1 MALNKISQPY
11 LSKPLR
17 LISTL
22 MMHRAVSFYPAG
34 PVQQSGLVKNGAG
47 NGNRTRLSCLEG
59 RRTSRCTTPASKR
72 RGTPR
77 NAPREDRNLKKG
89 EKIFFFPYVYI
100 IQNFFLKINSFA
112 NEPTM
117 IFLICFI
124 TIGEW
129 LILPSPF
136 MPSFDKTLPI
146 LLKRSADCFI
156 VANRIIV

>member
-1 MALNKISQPY
+1 MYLIKYDRATRCSDFALCKVVCCMALNKISQPY

-34 PVQQSGLVKNGAG
+34 PVQQSGLVKKGAG
-47 NGNRTRLSCLEG
+47 EGNRTLLSCLEG

-89 EKIFFFPYVYI
+89 EKIFFFLMYI
-100 IQNFFLKINSFA
+100 LYKNFF
-112 NEPTM
+112 
-117 IFLICFI
+117 
-124 TIGEW
+124 
-129 LILPSPF
+129 
-136 MPSFDKTLPI
+136 
-146 LLKRSADCFI
+146 
-156 VANRIIV
+156 

>member
-1 MALNKISQPY
+1 MYLIKYDRATKVAILHYAKVVCCMALNKISQPY

-47 NGNRTRLSCLEG
+47 NGSRTRLSCLEG

-89 EKIFFFPYVYI
+89 EKIFFFLMYI
-100 IQNFFLKINSFA
+100 LYKIFF
-112 NEPTM
+112 
-117 IFLICFI
+117 
-124 TIGEW
+124 
-129 LILPSPF
+129 
-136 MPSFDKTLPI
+136 
-146 LLKRSADCFI
+146 
-156 VANRIIV
+156 